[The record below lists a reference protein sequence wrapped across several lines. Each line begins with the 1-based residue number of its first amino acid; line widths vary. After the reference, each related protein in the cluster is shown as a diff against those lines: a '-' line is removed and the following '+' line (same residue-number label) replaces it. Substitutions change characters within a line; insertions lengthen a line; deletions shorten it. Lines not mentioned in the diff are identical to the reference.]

1 MATVLQMIPWR
12 PNQCSEGLKPT
23 VLMIM
28 EIRAL
33 LCLHITMLDIE
44 KHMVRVGAE
53 DPNFLVEEDFGG

>member
-1 MATVLQMIPWR
+1 M
-12 PNQCSEGLKPT
+12 
-23 VLMIM
+23 LMIM